1 MGNFFEKHYK
11 KLLLIGV
18 FILAIGACALAIIKY
33 LEKCERDKIAE
44 YPFTVMKH
52 EAVLSYNEYKS
63 RLVKEVNHYIDSVAP
78 TSTLTGYAIVDLTEK
93 YDLDIKFV
101 LAQGQ
106 LESHFGTTGM
116 AIKTN
121 SVFNVG
127 AYDGMKYDLIN
138 EKFKYKHPDF
148 SIEPYM
154 QLLYKNYITGSK
166 TELDLMAKYVT
177 KGGRRYSSNSNYER
191 EMLALYK
198 KIDET
203 TDISRL
209 QGEVRRYRII
219 CGK

>member
-44 YPFTVMKH
+44 YPFTVMKPD
-52 EAVLSYNEYKS
+52 AVLSYNEYKS